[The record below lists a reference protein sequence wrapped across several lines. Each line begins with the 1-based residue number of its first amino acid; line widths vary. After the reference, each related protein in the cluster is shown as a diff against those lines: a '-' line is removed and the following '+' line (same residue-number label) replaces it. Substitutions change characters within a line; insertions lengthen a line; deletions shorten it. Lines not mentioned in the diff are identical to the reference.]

1 VTRRHGG
8 KAEKKK
14 KQKAMNC
21 EGAKDAKDI
30 LTIGILLPF
39 ALFAF

>member
-1 VTRRHGG
+1 MQFAAGSLNR
-8 KAEKKK
+8 
-14 KQKAMNC
+14 

-30 LTIGILLPF
+30 LATGILLPF